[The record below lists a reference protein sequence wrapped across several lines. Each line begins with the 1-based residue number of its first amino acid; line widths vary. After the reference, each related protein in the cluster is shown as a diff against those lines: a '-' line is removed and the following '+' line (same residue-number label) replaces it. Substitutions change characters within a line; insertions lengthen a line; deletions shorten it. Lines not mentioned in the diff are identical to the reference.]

1 VTLHLTNARI
11 PGERGLLG
19 NLINISIDNG
29 VVSALDF
36 IGQTTSVTLP
46 SATRAARVVQGD
58 DQVIDLD
65 GRWIMPGL
73 WDSHVHMG
81 QWAQARRRLVLS
93 HTTSV
98 DAVLERVSQRVDSA
112 DSALVGFGWRP
123 AEISGQT
130 SLDSLDAVT
139 GDKPTYLFSVDM
151 HSVWLNSTGFAAQ
164 GVTATES
171 GVVSER
177 ACFEIA
183 KSVSSID
190 DETLDAW
197 IDEAAR
203 EAARRGVVGI
213 TDFEMAPN
221 SAAWRRRISG
231 GADTLRV
238 EAAIY
243 PEFLETAVE
252 AGMRTGDTVASTG
265 GLLRVGPLKIILD
278 GSLGS
283 QTARCFEPYP
293 GATGPA
299 ARGVLNLPLPEL
311 VSLMGRAW
319 AAGIAPAVHAIGDE
333 AVDMALDA
341 FEMVQCAGT
350 IEHAQLVRV
359 EDVPRFSQLKVL
371 ASVQPRHLVDDRTA
385 AERLWPG
392 RTGQAFAFRQMR
404 DAGVAMRFGSDA
416 PAAALDPWQAIVA
429 AVTRTAPGG
438 EAWNPQECL
447 SVDEAIQCSVR
458 SHVAVGQPADFAV
471 LDIDPLEVDDLS
483 SLPLDLA
490 TTPVSAT
497 FVGGRVTHSL
507 LEKGSP

>member
-203 EAARRGVVGI
+203 EAARRGVVG
-213 TDFEMAPN
+213 TQLGRVAPTN
-221 SAAWRRRISG
+221 LWRCRHVARGGRHLSGILGDCRRGGYAHGRHRGVNRRI
-231 GADTLRV
+231 
-238 EAAIY
+238 
-243 PEFLETAVE
+243 
-252 AGMRTGDTVASTG
+252 VARRPTQDH
-265 GLLRVGPLKIILD
+265 P
-278 GSLGS
+278 
-283 QTARCFEPYP
+283 
-293 GATGPA
+293 
-299 ARGVLNLPLPEL
+299 
-311 VSLMGRAW
+311 
-319 AAGIAPAVHAIGDE
+319 
-333 AVDMALDA
+333 
-341 FEMVQCAGT
+341 
-350 IEHAQLVRV
+350 
-359 EDVPRFSQLKVL
+359 
-371 ASVQPRHLVDDRTA
+371 
-385 AERLWPG
+385 
-392 RTGQAFAFRQMR
+392 
-404 DAGVAMRFGSDA
+404 
-416 PAAALDPWQAIVA
+416 
-429 AVTRTAPGG
+429 
-438 EAWNPQECL
+438 
-447 SVDEAIQCSVR
+447 
-458 SHVAVGQPADFAV
+458 
-471 LDIDPLEVDDLS
+471 
-483 SLPLDLA
+483 
-490 TTPVSAT
+490 
-497 FVGGRVTHSL
+497 
-507 LEKGSP
+507 